1 MAGIYFHYPF
11 CTQAC
16 NYCNFH
22 FSTQLKN
29 SSRIQQAM
37 NKELYLRKDEL
48 NLPIESIYFGGGS
61 PSLLTPSFFY
71 EAIKSVRDN
80 FKVTSQVEISL
91 EVNPDDV
98 SYKYLTDIRKS
109 GINRISLGIQSFL
122 DCELKIMNRVHN
134 VKQGINSIRLT
145 SRIFDNFSVDLIYGI
160 PESNLNSWTDNLD
173 NLISFNPPHIS
184 TYALTVEPKTIL
196 FHQVENGEV
205 ELLDEEIVKNQYN
218 ILNIK
223 LEKASYINYEFSNFA
238 KPGFHSVNNSNY
250 WNGKPYLGI
259 GPSAHSFDGNRKRS
273 WNISNNIK
281 YLNSIERGCLNQS
294 KEVLKD
300 YEVFNE
306 YVMISLRT
314 TGIRFDRVKEFF
326 GPSYCDYLEEQA
338 KKYLMDRRLFWDG
351 NVLKVSRKAKFLSD
365 GIASDLFMLRG

>member
-1 MAGIYFHYPF
+1 M
-11 CTQAC
+11 
-16 NYCNFH
+16 
-22 FSTQLKN
+22 
-29 SSRIQQAM
+29 
-37 NKELYLRKDEL
+37 
-48 NLPIESIYFGGGS
+48 
-61 PSLLTPSFFY
+61 
-71 EAIKSVRDN
+71 
-80 FKVTSQVEISL
+80 
-91 EVNPDDV
+91 
-98 SYKYLTDIRKS
+98 
-109 GINRISLGIQSFL
+109 
-122 DCELKIMNRVHN
+122 
-134 VKQGINSIRLT
+134 
-145 SRIFDNFSVDLIYGI
+145 
-160 PESNLNSWTDNLD
+160 
-173 NLISFNPPHIS
+173 
-184 TYALTVEPKTIL
+184 
-196 FHQVENGEV
+196 ENGEV

-281 YLNSIERGCLNQS
+281 YLNSIEKGCLNQS

-300 YEVFNE
+300 YEAFNE

-314 TGIRFDRVKEFF
+314 TGVRFDRVKEFF